1 MTGII
6 CRQVWTTLH
15 LAEIYRIYHVK
26 MIFGR
31 NIQEYRNIMRPK
43 YRATPSLG
51 ERRNIEWR
59 KYGKCA
65 QTTRQAMTHIAS
77 LACRWEFAPN
87 PVFASF
93 TLQKEQW
100 RRCHY
105 LEVYHFLVNHSLDMV
120 YSHHTD
126 LVVVVGGKTF
136 KRWYGKPSKFKE
148 RRGNPK
154 KFGKVAWFYL

>member
-51 ERRNIEWR
+51 ERRNIEWQ

-65 QTTRQAMTHIAS
+65 QRTRQAMTHIA
-77 LACRWEFAPN
+77 
-87 PVFASF
+87 
-93 TLQKEQW
+93 
-100 RRCHY
+100 
-105 LEVYHFLVNHSLDMV
+105 
-120 YSHHTD
+120 
-126 LVVVVGGKTF
+126 
-136 KRWYGKPSKFKE
+136 
-148 RRGNPK
+148 
-154 KFGKVAWFYL
+154 